1 MTNIWRK
8 YLITFTFNVYFGSL
22 WHDRNRSQRL
32 EKIEQSI
39 LTSSF
44 SQDFISVASSDDL
57 FQIVNIRHLMIENH
71 LIYSCFMMQHR
82 INCPRTASESI
93 SVDILHADSSNKV
106 CAGLFCI
113 LVAFFNRSLRQDS
126 QSDSDL
132 LLSPPK
138 LENMKLK
145 QLTHFC
151 KFVTLKRDLHG
162 PLADARWRS
171 CSFQTL
177 HSRYQ
182 MLVWKLVCNSEVV
195 RTNSH
200 LASSLYLFRSWNFE
214 LLTDFNNSQRLRRMD
229 SGTCKMRAETAELRK
244 NLYKK
249 IYKIWIHFFNKYT
262 WWQHSLY

>member
-1 MTNIWRK
+1 
-8 YLITFTFNVYFGSL
+8 
-22 WHDRNRSQRL
+22 
-32 EKIEQSI
+32 
-39 LTSSF
+39 
-44 SQDFISVASSDDL
+44 
-57 FQIVNIRHLMIENH
+57 
-71 LIYSCFMMQHR
+71 MQHR

-113 LVAFFNRSLRQDS
+113 LVALFDRSLRQDS
-126 QSDSDL
+126 QSNSDL

-182 MLVWKLVCNSEVV
+182 MLVWKLVCKSEVV

>member
-1 MTNIWRK
+1 
-8 YLITFTFNVYFGSL
+8 
-22 WHDRNRSQRL
+22 
-32 EKIEQSI
+32 
-39 LTSSF
+39 
-44 SQDFISVASSDDL
+44 
-57 FQIVNIRHLMIENH
+57 
-71 LIYSCFMMQHR
+71 MQHR

-113 LVAFFNRSLRQDS
+113 LVALFDRSLRQDS
-126 QSDSDL
+126 QSNSDL

-182 MLVWKLVCNSEVV
+182 MLVWKLVCKSEVV

-214 LLTDFNNSQRLRRMD
+214 LLTDFNNSQRLWNETKCWCADHQGCVGHAPCQHPLRRPPE
-229 SGTCKMRAETAELRK
+229 SWTIIAIIRF
-244 NLYKK
+244 NS
-249 IYKIWIHFFNKYT
+249 IWRT
-262 WWQHSLY
+262 M

>member
-1 MTNIWRK
+1 MLTRATKFALVCFVSW
-8 YLITFTFNVYFGSL
+8 LHF
-22 WHDRNRSQRL
+22 
-32 EKIEQSI
+32 SI
-39 LTSSF
+39 DPSVRTPRATPTSSW
-44 SQDFISVASSDDL
+44 A
-57 FQIVNIRHLMIENH
+57 HLNWKTW
-71 LIYSCFMMQHR
+71 
-82 INCPRTASESI
+82 NW
-93 SVDILHADSSNKV
+93 N
-106 CAGLFCI
+106 
-113 LVAFFNRSLRQDS
+113 N
-126 QSDSDL
+126 
-132 LLSPPK
+132 SP
-138 LENMKLK
+138 
-145 QLTHFC
+145 HFC

-182 MLVWKLVCNSEVV
+182 MLVWKLVCKSEVV

-244 NLYKK
+244 NLYQK
-249 IYKIWIHFFNKYT
+249 IYIICIHFFNKYT